1 MAFVLLVESANGDA
15 LTCAPWDGIIGY
27 YLTEATCTD
36 CTTII
41 GVATCNA
48 ASCVALTY
56 DIDTYYKNTLTTCRY
71 SYYKV
76 NLTSCRDCAL

>member
-1 MAFVLLVESANGDA
+1 
-15 LTCAPWDGIIGY
+15 LTCDPWDGIICY

-48 ASCVALTY
+48 ATCVALTC
-56 DIDTYYKNTLTTCRY
+56 DIDIYYKDTLTTCIY
-71 SYYKV
+71 SYYKDT
-76 NLTSCRDCAL
+76 LIICRDCAL